1 MKNGHQLLWTPLHFP
16 PSLGSFIS
24 FLPLHEEGYASSW
37 RGYARDLRKKKKINK
52 NALKGRLL
60 AYRVGAFWLTSMN
73 SWEGLPMVSNLPKYL
88 GSGFGRKSRHSLPAP
103 RELIDL
109 TGFSNGFMTPQI

>member
-1 MKNGHQLLWTPLHFP
+1 MHVIFM
-16 PSLGSFIS
+16 
-24 FLPLHEEGYASSW
+24 E
-37 RGYARDLRKKKKINK
+37 KKK
-52 NALKGRLL
+52 NALKELLL

-88 GSGFGRKSRHSLPAP
+88 GSGFGRKSKHSLPTH

-109 TGFSNGFMTPQI
+109 TGVSNGFMTPPKYNTSLFQRVWI